1 MFRLTGEEGTSTSI
15 DEVRDP
21 SPVAWNMRM
30 FHTMVGPL
38 ERRPSPV
45 AWNMRRFHTM
55 VGPLERR
62 ASPVAWNIGRFHAP

>member
-45 AWNMRRFHTM
+45 AWN
-55 VGPLERR
+55 
-62 ASPVAWNIGRFHAP
+62 IGRFHAP